1 MKKMRKLLPALAML
15 LISAVM
21 MSTASFAWFA
31 MNTNVTATGMDV
43 SAKSNDTFLQIKPKG
58 GAIDATTNG
67 GVSAS
72 ATTTNVQ
79 LYPAKYD
86 STNKKY
92 QYAYSNN
99 QASSAAAGGYYDV
112 PAGDLG
118 HYVLT
123 NEFDIFMKDSAS
135 NSYTENL
142 KVTGF
147 TVTCAEADM
156 LNAIR
161 IVVTCGDKVQTL
173 SADGKTSGASN
184 SVASS
189 VVLADTVN
197 ETGVTVTIQVYIDGD
212 SDGVYSNNIAKLQNA
227 SVSVAFSTE
236 QPSA

>member
-58 GAIDATTNG
+58 GSITAE

-72 ATTTNVQ
+72 ATNTNVQ

-86 STNKKY
+86 SANKKY
-92 QYAYSNN
+92 QYAYSND
-99 QASSAAAGGYYDV
+99 QASSTAAGGYYDV
-112 PAGDLG
+112 PAGDLDD
-118 HYVLT
+118 YVLT

-135 NSYTENL
+135 DSSTVNL

-161 IVVTCGDKVQTL
+161 IVVTCGEKVQTL
-173 SADGKTSGASN
+173 TAEGKTSGASN
-184 SVASS
+184 SVASP

-212 SDGVYSNNIAKLQNA
+212 SAGVYSNNIAKLQNA

-236 QPSA
+236 QPTA

>member
-31 MNTNVTATGMDV
+31 MNTNVTATGMNV

-58 GAIDATTNG
+58 GAIDATNG

-72 ATTTNVQ
+72 ATTASVQ

-92 QYAYSNN
+92 QYAYSND
-99 QASSAAAGGYYDV
+99 QAHSDAAGGYYDV

-135 NSYTENL
+135 NSYTKNL

-161 IVVTCGDKVQTL
+161 IVVTCGDKVQEL

-184 SVASS
+184 SVDSS
-189 VVLADTVN
+189 VVLANSVD
-197 ETGVTVTIQVYIDGD
+197 EAGVTVTIQVYIDGD
-212 SDGVYSNNIAKLQNA
+212 STGVYSNNIEKLQNA